1 MTRPVLD
8 SSSNPQSSNP
18 QRQQARLP
26 NKLDRRL
33 VAYTA
38 AATAAGVGLI
48 ATSQSAEAKIV
59 YTAANFTIPAEQS
72 VSFDLNHDGI
82 PDFGFYFY
90 QYGGVR
96 EPLGYHDEGL
106 VIDPSKTGNA
116 IWSVQ
121 SSKGGACAAALPP
134 GVKVGAGA
142 GFQGKS
148 LELWGSEGTAYSGP
162 FQFCEFGKRTRG
174 AFLGLK
180 FLING
185 QTHYGWAHVTVKG
198 SQAVLNGYAYE
209 TVPNQPI
216 LAGKTSGPV
225 EVGESLPG
233 EIPDQPATLGVLARG
248 SQGLDIW
255 RRAEEEIES

>member
-1 MTRPVLD
+1 MTRPILD
-8 SSSNPQSSNP
+8 GSSNQR
-18 QRQQARLP
+18 RQQARLP

-33 VAYTA
+33 IAYSA

-48 ATSQSAEAKIV
+48 ATSPSAEAKVV
-59 YTAANFTIPAEQS
+59 YTAANLTIPAEQS

-90 QYGGVR
+90 QYGAIR
-96 EPLGYHDEGL
+96 KPLGYHEEGL
-106 VIDPSKTGNA
+106 VIDPAKTGNA

-134 GVKVGAGA
+134 GVKVGPGA
-142 GFQGKS
+142 DFQGKS
-148 LELWGSEGTAYSGP
+148 LGLWQSEGTAYSGP

-185 QTHYGWAHVTVKG
+185 QAHYGWAHVTIKG

-216 LAGKTSGPV
+216 LTGNTSGPV
-225 EVGESLPG
+225 EVGESLPMT
-233 EIPDQPATLGVLARG
+233 IPTQPATLVVLARG

-255 RRAEEEIES
+255 RKTEDEIEN